1 MGRTTSA
8 SSRSSSTPAPSART
22 RRAAAPAP
30 RPRGASLAPRHHL
43 SLPGAVTVPVPV
55 LEDLAYGLEQ
65 TVTQQ
70 AIMCLYGDAGCGKT
84 FGLDTVLASGSVP
97 ARRARLLRIQPRP
110 APTPAA
116 LRAHLADA
124 SNLDA
129 PPQDPAVF
137 DTALLRALAAR
148 DHLLVVDEAQ
158 RLDAACFEYL
168 RYLFDD
174 PGTRLAIVLAAGERG
189 LAVLRRQKMLAS
201 RTAVWLKIRALT
213 PTRCAGRSRASTR
226 CGRPATRRPW
236 TSWIRACATAT
247 SAAGP
252 RPPTTRCASDA
263 PRAALRTTRCWRT
276 CSRPASCRTRTP
288 GDWPHRDSRAGDA
301 DRQPGRR
308 PGPRPHAIGASRWTP
323 PPPKNLP
330 PPPSHSPG
338 SEPPPGC
345 SAAPLSPPAPGGRHE
360 QKGHFPAR

>member
-213 PTRCAGRSRASTR
+213 PDEVRWAIPCFHPLWQTSDPQAMDLLDTRVCHGNFRRWAQATHHTLRLRRSSGGLTNHPVLEDLLQARLL
-226 CGRPATRRPW
+226 PHK
-236 TSWIRACATAT
+236 
-247 SAAGP
+247 
-252 RPPTTRCASDA
+252 DA
-263 PRAALRTTRCWRT
+263 R
-276 CSRPASCRTRTP
+276 
-288 GDWPHRDSRAGDA
+288 
-301 DRQPGRR
+301 
-308 PGPRPHAIGASRWTP
+308 
-323 PPPKNLP
+323 
-330 PPPSHSPG
+330 
-338 SEPPPGC
+338 
-345 SAAPLSPPAPGGRHE
+345 
-360 QKGHFPAR
+360 